1 MKTVYRLADDA
12 NKVGLIQKAT
22 LTTRDYGIRQ
32 THGLFGSPEWWRKIE
47 SGELVKHTISG
58 RISSVYMAGM
68 RDWPEFRVRLG
79 DGSEEAFAREA
90 KD

>member
-1 MKTVYRLADDA
+1 MKTISRLADDA

-22 LTTRDYGIRQ
+22 LTTQDYGIRP

-58 RISSVYMAGM
+58 CIS
-68 RDWPEFRVRLG
+68 
-79 DGSEEAFAREA
+79 
-90 KD
+90 